1 MKAPMAAAKPSSPP
15 AATGDALGAPL
26 TVRVEDDRA
35 AWNAFVLGEPTA
47 TAAHLWEWAFVI
59 AETYG
64 HPTHHLVARDETGI
78 AGILPLTEVRSRL
91 FGKSLTSLPY
101 LDTGGIVAMRPAA
114 WSGLLAAACELAFG
128 LGIRRLD
135 LRHATPPRLAAPAR
149 ADKVTLILDLAPA
162 PSAGAGARSAGAKNA
177 GADSGVDALWEA
189 IGSKTRNQ
197 VRKAE
202 KAGLAVE
209 RTGRAGVRD
218 FYRVWRVNMRD
229 LGSPA
234 HSERWFELL
243 LAHLGD
249 RAACYLVR
257 RRGDTIGGLIAVSFR
272 DTVVVP
278 WASSDRRY
286 FHLCPNN
293 LLYWTAIR
301 DAALAEARRFDFGRS
316 SIGSGTYHFKRQW
329 GAVDVRLYWQE
340 VDALVPPDLLAP
352 GAEPPVL
359 AAPPR
364 AEGGR
369 RERAERLW
377 RKLPVPLATWL
388 GGCVRGGITL

>member
-1 MKAPMAAAKPSSPP
+1 MPASAERPSQSPGVHAPDRAA
-15 AATGDALGAPL
+15 APL
-26 TVRVEDDRA
+26 TVRIEEDAA
-35 AWNAFVLGEPTA
+35 AWNAFVLAEPLA
-47 TAAHLWEWAFVI
+47 TAAHLWEWAPAI

-64 HPTHHLVARDETGI
+64 HRTHHLVARAEHGI

-101 LDTGGIVAMRPAA
+101 LDTGGIVATRTAA
-114 WSGLLAAACELAFG
+114 WSGLLAAAAELAFG

-135 LRHATPPRLAAPAR
+135 LRHAASPPRLAVPAR
-149 ADKVTLILDLAPA
+149 TDKVTLILDLAAGVGPTA
-162 PSAGAGARSAGAKNA
+162 GTQGAGG
-177 GADSGVDALWEA
+177 GESGVEGLWQA

-209 RTGRAGVRD
+209 RTGRAGVRE
-218 FYRVWRVNMRD
+218 FFRVWRANMRD

-234 HSERWFELL
+234 HRRLWFESLM
-243 LAHLGD
+243 AHLGE
-249 RAACYLVR
+249 RASCYLVR
-257 RRGDTIGGLIAVSFR
+257 REREVIGGLIAVSCR

-286 FHLCPNN
+286 FNLCPNN

-301 DAALAEARRFDFGRS
+301 DAARAGARRFDFGRS
-316 SIGSGTYHFKRQW
+316 SLGSGTYHFKRQW
-329 GAVDVRLYWQE
+329 GAVDVRLYWQD
-340 VDALVPPDLLAP
+340 VDALAPPALLAP
-352 GAEPPVL
+352 GEEPPAL

-369 RERAERLW
+369 REQAERLW
-377 RKLPVPLATWL
+377 RKLPVPVATWL

>member
-1 MKAPMAAAKPSSPP
+1 MKAPMAAARPSPPP
-15 AATGDALGAPL
+15 AAGGEALGAPL

-35 AWNAFVLGEPTA
+35 EWNVFVLAEPAA
-47 TAAHLWEWAFVI
+47 TAAHLWEWAFAI
-59 AETYG
+59 ADTYG

-101 LDTGGIVAMRPAA
+101 LDTGGIVATRPAA

-135 LRHATPPRLAAPAR
+135 LRHGTPPRLAAPAR
-149 ADKVTLILDLAPA
+149 ADKVTLVLDLAPA
-162 PSAGAGARSAGAKNA
+162 LGAGAGAKAAGV
-177 GADSGVDALWEA
+177 DPGVDALWQA

-234 HSERWFELL
+234 HSERWFESL

-257 RRGDTIGGLIAVSFR
+257 RRGDVIGGLIAVSFR

-301 DAALAEARRFDFGRS
+301 DAALAGTRRFDFGRS

-329 GAVDVRLYWQE
+329 GAAEQRLYWQD
-340 VDALVPPDLLAP
+340 VDALASPPLIAA
-352 GAEPPVL
+352 GEEPPAE
-359 AAPPR
+359 AAP
-364 AEGGR
+364 AAAGDR
-369 RERAERLW
+369 RRQAERLW
-377 RKLPVPLATWL
+377 RSLPVPLATWL
-388 GGCVRGGITL
+388 GSRLRGGITL

>member
-1 MKAPMAAAKPSSPP
+1 MSELQRAA
-15 AATGDALGAPL
+15 APL
-26 TVRVEDDRA
+26 TVRIEEDAA
-35 AWNAFVLGEPTA
+35 AWNAFVLAEPLA
-47 TAAHLWEWAFVI
+47 TAAHLWEWAPAI
-59 AETYG
+59 AESYG
-64 HPTHHLVARDETGI
+64 HPTHHLVARDESGI

-101 LDTGGIVAMRPAA
+101 LDTGGIVARRAAA
-114 WSGLLAAACELAFG
+114 WSGLITAAAELAFG

-135 LRHATPPRLAAPAR
+135 LRHAAPPRLGAPAR
-149 ADKVTLILDLAPA
+149 ADKVTLVLDLTGA
-162 PSAGAGARSAGAKNA
+162 SASGGGSR
-177 GADSGVDALWEA
+177 SGVDGAAGIASGVEGLWQA

-209 RTGRAGVRD
+209 RTGRAGVPD
-218 FYRVWRVNMRD
+218 FYRVWCANMRD

-234 HSERWFELL
+234 HRRLWFESLMT
-243 LAHLGD
+243 HLGE
-249 RAACYLVR
+249 RASCYLVR
-257 RRGDTIGGLIAVSFR
+257 REREVIGGLIAVR
-272 DTVVVP
+272 CGDTVVVP

-286 FHLCPNN
+286 FALCPNN
-293 LLYWTAIR
+293 LLYWTVLR
-301 DAALAEARRFDFGRS
+301 DAALAGVRLFDFGRS

-329 GAVDVRLYWQE
+329 GAVDARLYWQE
-340 VDALVPPDLLAP
+340 VDALAPPDLLAP

-359 AAPPR
+359 AAAPR

-369 RERAERLW
+369 REQAERLW